1 MHPDETAQVSG
12 PHAGRSH
19 GSQGCE
25 GTRPH
30 GAGLGWEALLPPN
43 SHASLPASRLLSGQ
57 RADRWLVWGEA
68 HCSRTWACCKKG
80 AMLSVSSP
88 VWPRPGAPAVAL
100 RPAGVLSERKA
111 LVSVH
116 WEVVQ
121 FAFAFAFLK
130 LSRNSQKTDTTIL

>member
-19 GSQGCE
+19 GS
-25 GTRPH
+25 R
-30 GAGLGWEALLPPN
+30 GARGHIPMELAWAGRLASPR

-68 HCSRTWACCKKG
+68 HCGRTWACRERG

-88 VWPRPGAPAVAL
+88 GWRPSRSAGCLPATCRCPL
-100 RPAGVLSERKA
+100 
-111 LVSVH
+111 
-116 WEVVQ
+116 
-121 FAFAFAFLK
+121 
-130 LSRNSQKTDTTIL
+130 